1 MVENIPMNTRQ
12 IKIFVVLIFC
22 ALGFAANV
30 NAAARKPAGNPA
42 QQKAQAEKPQKR
54 TYPWTIKTIDDM
66 YNEDAANFSRYAKD
80 NAELK
85 KAPVAVFMG
94 DSITDAWAKV
104 RPNFFS
110 ENNYVGRGI
119 SGQVTSQMLVRFR
132 NDVLALK
139 PQVVL
144 ILAGTNDVAR
154 NRGYIAEENVVG
166 NVISMCEIAKANSV
180 KPIICSIL
188 PASSY
193 RWRPQIKSVESIA
206 KINAML
212 KDYAQKNSILY
223 LDYFSKLANAQK
235 GLDPDM
241 AKDGVHPTAACYAI
255 MEKMAKEAVE
265 SQLGK

>member
-54 TYPWTIKTIDDM
+54 TYPWTIKTIDYM

-110 ENNYVGRGI
+110 ENNYKIVSYGAKKLLLG
-119 SGQVTSQMLVRFR
+119 
-132 NDVLALK
+132 NDLK
-139 PQVVL
+139 V
-144 ILAGTNDVAR
+144 
-154 NRGYIAEENVVG
+154 IAETYKGIRSEL
-166 NVISMCEIAKANSV
+166 IKAGPLE
-180 KPIICSIL
+180 KTDI
-188 PASSY
+188 Y
-193 RWRPQIKSVESIA
+193 RIQNRINPEQQIQ
-206 KINAML
+206 
-212 KDYAQKNSILY
+212 QKRR
-223 LDYFSKLANAQK
+223 K
-235 GLDPDM
+235 
-241 AKDGVHPTAACYAI
+241 T
-255 MEKMAKEAVE
+255 EA
-265 SQLGK
+265 

>member
-1 MVENIPMNTRQ
+1 MNTRQ

-54 TYPWTIKTIDDM
+54 TYPWTIKTIDYI
-66 YNEDAANFSRYAKD
+66 YNEDAANFSRYAKA

-85 KAPVAVFMG
+85 NAPVAVFMG

-104 RPNFFS
+104 RPKFFS

-132 NDVLALK
+132 KDVLALK

-188 PASSY
+188 PASGY